1 MGKYRRRKGDLGSK
15 TTRAQKICVL
25 IPLVFLI
32 VCYVIPIFIMG
43 MYSFWEIDYYGKLN
57 PVWNLDQYQVFFENS
72 VYPKL
77 LLKSLKTAAVNC
89 VACLLIAYPLAYFIA
104 KLVKPKWRYTFLF
117 LTILPS
123 WTSFLIR
130 TYSWILMLGE
140 NGVINYVLQ
149 GLKITD
155 HPLTM
160 AFTSGAVSVSLI
172 QIYLPY
178 MVLPIFNSIDKID
191 DRYVDAAKCLGAKG
205 WQWFYEIIFKLSLP
219 GIISGSI
226 IVLIP
231 TIGEYVV
238 PMILG
243 GNSGMMY
250 SNAVTSQFTITNWPL
265 GAALAMILLIV
276 IMAIFGLYSRIMKI
290 EELWSSAL

>member
-1 MGKYRRRKGDLGSK
+1 MEHGKVKRERRL
-15 TTRAQKICVL
+15 TRGQRVCIL
-25 IPLVFLI
+25 IPLIFLL
-32 VCYVIPIFIMG
+32 VCYVIPILIMG
-43 MYSFWEIDYYGKLN
+43 IYSFWKIDYYGNLE
-57 PVWNLDQYQVFFENS
+57 PAWNLDQYKVFFQDS
-72 VYPKL
+72 TYPRL
-77 LLKSLKTAAVNC
+77 LLKSLKTAVVNC
-89 VACLLIAYPLAYFIA
+89 FACLLIAYPLAYFIA
-104 KLVKPKWRYTFLF
+104 KLVRPKWRYTLLF

-140 NGVINYVLQ
+140 NGVINYALQ
-149 GLKITD
+149 TLGITS

-191 DRYVDAAKCLGAKG
+191 DKYIDAAKCLGAKG
-205 WQWFYEIIFKLSLP
+205 HQWFYQIILKLSLP
-219 GIISGSI
+219 GIVSGSI
-226 IVLIP
+226 LVLIP

-276 IMAIFGLYSRIMKI
+276 IMIIFVLYSRIMKI